1 MKIRSYRNHRHKS
14 FNYLLKEFN
23 HKKKKGES
31 KKTTK
36 RNEKGRN
43 KMKVHTKYDIN
54 GKSTI
59 RDLEGVFTPLVF
71 ADFNYL
77 LEGKQSLTDVDG
89 QLEINGNI
97 FLLEAKSHYSSINGG
112 QLVSLFHNAYNTWKR
127 GKIGQLTYRV
137 DTGKR
142 TDKGEELFDFVIYGS
157 AQFKQY
163 EAGLKVIPHYE
174 LDKTND
180 WLARRLHAFQMKCI
194 ENHDR
199 DVQIRN
205 RNLFGSVDGI
215 KRHLQTRGAK
225 LPF

>member
-1 MKIRSYRNHRHKS
+1 M
-14 FNYLLKEFN
+14 KEFER
-23 HKKKKGES
+23 KKKKGTNKE
-31 KKTTK
+31 TTK
-36 RNEKGRN
+36 RNKKGSN
-43 KMKVHTKYDIN
+43 KMKVHTRYGIN

-199 DVQIRN
+199 DVQLRN